1 MRERHPFFG
10 LLKTLLTPR
19 LPSDG
24 RTLLELL
31 CCLHLFPQWRAAFLV
46 PALPPPP
53 QEVPLAPFFANKTVV
68 LFTIPG
74 AFTSL
79 CRTSHFPSYAGATG
93 EALRAAGVD
102 SILCIGVNDPFVMD
116 AFGTTMGTRD
126 SIEVLADGDG
136 SWVRAAGMAVN
147 LGKFGGTRARRGSFV
162 VVDGVVRKAFLE
174 DGPAY
179 SGVSGGKHM
188 LANW

>member
-1 MRERHPFFG
+1 MAPRVG
-10 LLKTLLTPR
+10 DR
-19 LPSDG
+19 LPLDM
-24 RTLLELL
+24 TLMRLENGA
-31 CCLHLFPQWRAAFLV
+31 PV
-46 PALPPPP
+46 
-53 QEVPLAPFFANKTVV
+53 EVPLAPLFSNKTVV

-79 CRTSHFPSYAGATG
+79 CRTSHFPSFAGANG

-102 SILCIGVNDPFVMD
+102 SIICIGVNDPFVMD

-147 LGKFGGTRARRGSFV
+147 LGKFGGVRARRASFV
-162 VVDGVVRKAFLE
+162 VVDGVVRTAYLE

>member
-1 MRERHPFFG
+1 MAPRVG
-10 LLKTLLTPR
+10 DR
-19 LPSDG
+19 LPLHMSLM
-24 RTLLELL
+24 RLENGA
-31 CCLHLFPQWRAAFLV
+31 PV
-46 PALPPPP
+46 
-53 QEVPLAPFFANKTVV
+53 EVPLTPLFADKTVV

-79 CRTSHFPSYAGATG
+79 CRTSHFPSFAGANG

-102 SILCIGVNDPFVMD
+102 SIICIGVNDPFVMD
-116 AFGTTMGTRD
+116 AFNTTMGTRD
-126 SIEVLADGDG
+126 SIDVLADGDG

-188 LANW
+188 LDNW

>member
-1 MRERHPFFG
+1 MLPLVTYLADAWASWRLIDICLFP
-10 LLKTLLTPR
+10 LLLSPPVSTPR
-19 LPSDG
+19 FSSSPPS
-24 RTLLELL
+24 
-31 CCLHLFPQWRAAFLV
+31 
-46 PALPPPP
+46 PPPP
-53 QEVPLAPFFANKTVV
+53 PTQEVPLAHLFANKTVV

-79 CRTSHFPSYAGATG
+79 CRTAHFPSFGGANG

-102 SILCIGVNDPFVMD
+102 AILCIGVNDPFVMD

-126 SIEVLADGDG
+126 TIDVLADGDG
-136 SWVRAAGMAVN
+136 SWVRAVGMAVN
-147 LGKFGGTRARRGSFV
+147 LGKFGGIRARRGSFV